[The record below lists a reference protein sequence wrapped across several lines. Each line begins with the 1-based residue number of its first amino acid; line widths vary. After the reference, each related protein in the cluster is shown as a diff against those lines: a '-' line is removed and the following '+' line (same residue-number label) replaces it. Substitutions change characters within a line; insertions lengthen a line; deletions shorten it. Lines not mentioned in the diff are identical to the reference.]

1 LDTTAINVENLCKF
15 YPNVKAVNEINF
27 SVAPGEIF
35 GFLGPNGAGK
45 TTTIKMMMTL
55 IPPTSG
61 QISIYGVNILKDPV
75 AARQILGYVPQ
86 ELSVDGDLT
95 GYENL
100 LIYAKLCYV
109 PRKQIKTR
117 VQNALEYMSL
127 ADRANDLAKQY
138 SGGMMR
144 RLEIAQ
150 ALVNQPKVLFL
161 DEPSIGLDPAA
172 RRQVWHY
179 IRDINTR
186 LKTTIFITTHDMLE
200 ADELCS
206 RIAFIDAGKI
216 IISGTPKELKA
227 SIGMDYVTC
236 QIPHTSSDQLLH
248 LTIPAELGQIVP
260 QTPNGAVEPKI
271 VIATKDGSAMLP
283 KILQFFISAGIT
295 LSSIML
301 NETTLDDVFL
311 KYAHTRLQDGQ
322 SARDARMTRRSF
334 KGHAK

>member
-1 LDTTAINVENLCKF
+1 MAITVEKLNKN
-15 YPNVKAVNEINF
+15 YPNVKAVNDIDFN
-27 SVAPGEIF
+27 VALGEIF

-61 QISIYGVNILKDPV
+61 QISICGVNVLKDPV

-109 PRKQIKTR
+109 PRKEIKSR
-117 VQNALEYMSL
+117 VESALEYMGL
-127 ADRANDLAKQY
+127 TDRKNDLAKHY

-161 DEPSIGLDPAA
+161 DEPSIGLDPSA

-186 LKTTIFITTHDMLE
+186 LKTTIFITTHDMIE
-200 ADELCS
+200 ADELCH
-206 RIAFIDAGKI
+206 RIAFIDSGKI
-216 IISGTPKELKA
+216 IIIGTPGELKA
-227 SIGMDYVTC
+227 SIGVDHIIC
-236 QIPHTSSDQLLH
+236 HIPSSLSNK
-248 LTIPAELGQIVP
+248 IAELVIPPDLGQLVP
-260 QTPNGAVEPKI
+260 QDQNGENDQKL
-271 VIATKDGSAMLP
+271 VIATPKGAVMLP
-283 KILQFFISAGIT
+283 KIIQFLNASNIPLT
-295 LSSIML
+295 SIML
-301 NETTLDDVFL
+301 NETTLDDVFM
-311 KYAHTRLQDGQ
+311 KYTHTRLQDGQ
-322 SARDARMTRRSF
+322 SAKDARNTRRSF